1 MAEQPAPAAKS
12 ARPGFVWEDPFLL
25 DEELTEDERMIRDAA
40 RQNGYAGKAVRGA
53 LLRANGQ
60 LPQTTH
66 RERWLRAH
74 PEGVLLTGSGRMS
87 KAQQAAIKRALAR

>member
-40 RQNGYAGKAVRGA
+40 RQFCQEKLMPRVKDAFNRETTDPGIFREMGA
-53 LLRANGQ
+53 R
-60 LPQTTH
+60 T
-66 RERWLRAH
+66 
-74 PEGVLLTGSGRMS
+74 
-87 KAQQAAIKRALAR
+87 